1 MRSKKKRKKVNY
13 QPSSSEYSNYNV
25 LENDLVELG
34 RKKMKELENTI
45 ETMRMEAQK
54 GIKERDLQIEFLGKE
69 LKKNANVQYIKNIL
83 INFLTNPDYTVR
95 EKVIPVLGTVLQFS
109 PIEFENV
116 KTAWEKDHKS
126 LLGKGST
133 QVSSVKALIIFTFL
147 ILFFEKYSGSVQN
160 SWELISRGVI
170 FRIEIIFILRVLEYI
185 CGILIE
191 SGVD

>member
-1 MRSKKKRKKVNY
+1 
-13 QPSSSEYSNYNV
+13 
-25 LENDLVELG
+25 
-34 RKKMKELENTI
+34 
-45 ETMRMEAQK
+45 MRMEAQK

-185 CGILIE
+185 CEILIE